1 MIGIGDSFGC
11 ALAKISRHKATFFT
25 VVIVSSIIFGVTLA
39 LSLLGLYTLNSF
51 KGAIDGKVASKYIV
65 RITPSTSPADDDDS
79 LHEVYTA
86 KQRALESNLHKR
98 EGVTVYNGQL
108 LTSNG
113 INMSYKDG
121 KNKVSVNRV
130 KILPRNLLKD
140 YIVNDNNS
148 VSNSSSD
155 SSVPVI
161 LSYSD
166 AEAIL
171 GYSKLKYNDSYDKKI
186 KRIRKVYSEITS
198 IRIETN
204 ILGSDG
210 TKISFRPVGI
220 FPNNYPFSGGPTIAD
235 DLVDRYFRTDLGS
248 GAMYIEEESFSR
260 LPNSVKNAITSSLTA
275 GDGFESITGEI
286 TYAEF
291 KDRQALDRFYRDSSC
306 PNYVYGGICTIGDSQ
321 YDVSAIT
328 DVSSL
333 QTAQYYLVDK
343 TLSRIVPI
351 LVVAYMLI
359 MIISLIYIIKSSS
372 SGVSARSLSG
382 AKRLDIMLIYVM
394 YGIISAVCVCLLSV
408 CIGVLVLAV
417 LKCLFEG
424 RITSL
429 VALLTASPLG
439 VSGAKVSIWNP
450 AVVSVGA
457 IIIVVGAISGVIAAC
472 VTRKSWW
479 AKSSKTNTIK

>member
-79 LHEVYTA
+79 LHEIYTA
-86 KQRALESNLHKR
+86 KQRALESNLHKL

-130 KILPRNLLKD
+130 KILPRSLLKD

-166 AEAIL
+166 AEAVL
-171 GYSKLKYNDSYDKKI
+171 GYGKLKYNDSYDKKI
-186 KRIRKVYSEITS
+186 KRIQRVYSDITS
-198 IRIETN
+198 TKIETN

-260 LPNSVKNAITSSLTA
+260 LPSSIKNAITSSLTA

-321 YDVSAIT
+321 YDVSTIT
-328 DVSSL
+328 DVLSL

-359 MIISLIYIIKSSS
+359 MIISLIYIIKGGSL
-372 SGVSARSLSG
+372 GVSARSLSR

-408 CIGVLVLAV
+408 CIGVLVLAA

-472 VTRKSWW
+472 VTRKSW
-479 AKSSKTNTIK
+479 AKSSKTSAIK

>member
-1 MIGIGDSFGC
+1 
-11 ALAKISRHKATFFT
+11 
-25 VVIVSSIIFGVTLA
+25 
-39 LSLLGLYTLNSF
+39 
-51 KGAIDGKVASKYIV
+51 
-65 RITPSTSPADDDDS
+65 
-79 LHEVYTA
+79 
-86 KQRALESNLHKR
+86 
-98 EGVTVYNGQL
+98 
-108 LTSNG
+108 
-113 INMSYKDG
+113 MSYKDG

-140 YIVNDNNS
+140 YIVNDNNP

-186 KRIRKVYSEITS
+186 KRIQRVYSDITS
-198 IRIETN
+198 TKIETN

-220 FPNNYPFSGGPTIAD
+220 FPNNYPFSGGSTIAD

-260 LPNSVKNAITSSLTA
+260 LPSSVKNAITSLLTA
-275 GDGFESITGEI
+275 GDGFESITGDI
-286 TYAEF
+286 IYAEF
-291 KDRQALDRFYRDSSC
+291 KDRRALDTFYRDSSC

-333 QTAQYYLVDK
+333 QTQYYLVDK

-359 MIISLIYIIKSSS
+359 MIISLIYIIKGGS
-372 SGVSARSLSG
+372 SGVSARSLSR

-394 YGIISAVCVCLLSV
+394 YGIVSAVCVCLLSV
-408 CIGVLVLAV
+408 CIGVLVLAA
-417 LKCLFEG
+417 LKCLFDG

-439 VSGAKVSIWNP
+439 VSGAKASIWNP

-472 VTRKSWW
+472 VTRKSW
-479 AKSSKTNTIK
+479 AKSSKTSAIK

>member
-1 MIGIGDSFGC
+1 M
-11 ALAKISRHKATFFT
+11 
-25 VVIVSSIIFGVTLA
+25 
-39 LSLLGLYTLNSF
+39 
-51 KGAIDGKVASKYIV
+51 
-65 RITPSTSPADDDDS
+65 
-79 LHEVYTA
+79 
-86 KQRALESNLHKR
+86 
-98 EGVTVYNGQL
+98 
-108 LTSNG
+108 
-113 INMSYKDG
+113 
-121 KNKVSVNRV
+121 
-130 KILPRNLLKD
+130 
-140 YIVNDNNS
+140 
-148 VSNSSSD
+148 
-155 SSVPVI
+155 
-161 LSYSD
+161 
-166 AEAIL
+166 
-171 GYSKLKYNDSYDKKI
+171 
-186 KRIRKVYSEITS
+186 
-198 IRIETN
+198 
-204 ILGSDG
+204 
-210 TKISFRPVGI
+210 GI
-220 FPNNYPFSGGPTIAD
+220 FPNHYPFSGGPTIAD

-248 GAMYIEEESFSR
+248 GAMYIEEEGFSR
-260 LPNSVKNAITSSLTA
+260 LPSSIKNTITSSLTA

-321 YDVSAIT
+321 YDVSMIT

-351 LVVAYMLI
+351 LVVTYMLI
-359 MIISLIYIIKSSS
+359 MIISLIYIIKGGSL
-372 SGVSARSLSG
+372 GVSARSLSR

-408 CIGVLVLAV
+408 CIGVLVLAA

-472 VTRKSWW
+472 VTRKSW
-479 AKSSKTNTIK
+479 AKSSKTSAIK